1 MEGKRNMTY
10 LKEEG
15 WIHILKA
22 ARLGVRET
30 EDEDTQTLRRE
41 SLEDF
46 CKSWTAVGR
55 LEKGWLA

>member
-1 MEGKRNMTY
+1 M
-10 LKEEG
+10 
-15 WIHILKA
+15 LKA
-22 ARLGVRET
+22 ARLA

-46 CKSWTAVGR
+46 CESWTPVGR

>member
-1 MEGKRNMTY
+1 MRDGGKRSMTY

-15 WIHILKA
+15 WIRILKA
-22 ARLGVRET
+22 A
-30 EDEDTQTLRRE
+30 EDTQTLKRE

-46 CKSWTAVGR
+46 CESWTAVGR